1 MGRKKVIKPHGGIL
15 IDRVLKGSK
24 RTQTIQKAKK
34 YYHIKLS
41 HEHIQEVTNIATGV
55 FSPLKGFLTKT
66 ELKSVLNRK
75 RLPAGRHGLPNGT
88 PWTIPIVLD
97 IPQWVSSDI
106 RRHKHLTL
114 VDEKD
119 KTIAVMTIKDIYR
132 YDKRDFAKKVY
143 GTLDAAHP
151 GVAKVMSM
159 GDYLIGGSI
168 QLVNMPDYVFKK
180 YTLTPLQTREKFK
193 KLGWSRVVA
202 FQTRNVPH
210 AGHEY
215 IQKTALSYVNGLFIN
230 PVIGRKKKGDFND
243 RVILD
248 AYQALIKNYY
258 SKDEVFLSV
267 LQMQMRY
274 AGPRE
279 AIHHAVIRKN
289 FGCTH
294 IIIGRDHAGV
304 GDFYR
309 PFAAHKIFN
318 EFPDLE
324 IQPIFFKS
332 FYECKKC
339 GGVVSDRTCPHKG
352 KDIVHFSGT
361 KMRNFLKA
369 GKVPSAKL
377 MRPEVAQK
385 ILKHKHPFVE

>member
-215 IQKTALSYVNGLFIN
+215 IQTTALSYVNGLFIN
-230 PVIGRKKKGDFND
+230 PVIGRKKKGDFKD

-258 SKDEVFLSV
+258 SKDQEIKLETTPGKYKQIIEKLRPRAKELSINSMEVKDNKLVIYTTSAERLLHQV
-267 LQMQMRY
+267 LHIVEELDEILLDVVVEKPSLQEVLEKLKPER
-274 AGPRE
+274 RE
-279 AIHHAVIRKN
+279 
-289 FGCTH
+289 
-294 IIIGRDHAGV
+294 
-304 GDFYR
+304 
-309 PFAAHKIFN
+309 
-318 EFPDLE
+318 
-324 IQPIFFKS
+324 
-332 FYECKKC
+332 
-339 GGVVSDRTCPHKG
+339 
-352 KDIVHFSGT
+352 
-361 KMRNFLKA
+361 
-369 GKVPSAKL
+369 
-377 MRPEVAQK
+377 
-385 ILKHKHPFVE
+385 